1 MSSKQTRRSHISAEA
16 VAFGDALEAILPF
29 RAIATLTLPH
39 SASIPALDGMFTRW
53 LDGVQAHNHL
63 TLGFIRAYEIH
74 PRRHIHAALVA
85 AGALDCLHAVLL
97 WQSVIGRKSS
107 TLARVETFKYG
118 IGGLAYFA
126 KSLDSSA
133 EDVQL
138 SKNLSAFGNGGALQF
153 YGRNSAERRQQRR
166 IRLQGVNPSRRNPTI

>member
-16 VAFGDALEAILPF
+16 LAFGNALEAILPF
-29 RAIATLTLPH
+29 RAVATLTLPH

-63 TLGFIRAYEIH
+63 TLGFIKAYEMY

-85 AGALDCLHAVLL
+85 AGPLDCVHAVLL
-97 WQSVIGRKSS
+97 WQGVIGRKSS
-107 TLARVETFKYG
+107 TLAQVEPFKYG
-118 IGGLAYFA
+118 IGGLAYLT
-126 KSLDSSA
+126 KSLRSSA

-138 SKNLSAFGNGGALQF
+138 SKNLSAFQNYSASQF
-153 YGRNSAERRQQRR
+153 FGRTSSERRQQRR
-166 IRLQGVNPSRRNPTI
+166 IRLQRA